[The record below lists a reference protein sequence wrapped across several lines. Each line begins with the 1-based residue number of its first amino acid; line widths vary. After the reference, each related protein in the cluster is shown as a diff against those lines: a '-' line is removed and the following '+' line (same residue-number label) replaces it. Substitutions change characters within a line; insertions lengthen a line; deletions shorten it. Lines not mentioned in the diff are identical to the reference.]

1 MSQAERPG
9 AATRWKAPTERLR
22 DTDALIEAV
31 LGGIGARDEIIEPL
45 PTRRTRT
52 KGSAPVP
59 TRRQLLLSTAAMG
72 MAGVGALAG
81 CSGDAPAELEE
92 GDSLR
97 MRVWS
102 ESAATAYEDSL
113 AAFTDSTGIEVDLEV
128 LSWEDYWEQLPLDV
142 ASGDMPDVLWMNTA
156 NLAQAQASG
165 MLLEIG
171 ELLGDE
177 TARWESAATDL
188 YRLESGLWGVPQVWE
203 QSILVAHEGLVAAVE
218 GDASALSFDTEASSD
233 PLRELSH
240 ALTVDGEGRRP
251 DDEGFDPGSRRTF
264 GFSAHP
270 DRTAVL
276 GPFIAAEG
284 GSWQDE
290 DGTVTFASEE
300 GIAAVQY
307 LADLVSA
314 HLAPDG
320 EDAVEDPTLCRTL
333 FLQGKLGLLQ
343 TGTYDLHTLAEEID
357 GAFEWGVHPVVAGP
371 EGPRPLVH
379 SIAALG
385 VDPQDEEREKA
396 IAELLSWLG
405 GAEGQRPLAENRLGI
420 PAHRDLRGAWE
431 ESWEAAGVDVT
442 VIEVPEAVARPEVG
456 ERSAIGTGAAMPI
469 IAEVF
474 RGDTDAAEALPR
486 AQQAARKAMG

>member
-1 MSQAERPG
+1 
-9 AATRWKAPTERLR
+9 
-22 DTDALIEAV
+22 
-31 LGGIGARDEIIEPL
+31 
-45 PTRRTRT
+45 
-52 KGSAPVP
+52 
-59 TRRQLLLSTAAMG
+59 
-72 MAGVGALAG
+72 
-81 CSGDAPAELEE
+81 
-92 GDSLR
+92 
-97 MRVWS
+97 
-102 ESAATAYEDSL
+102 
-113 AAFTDSTGIEVDLEV
+113 
-128 LSWEDYWEQLPLDV
+128 
-142 ASGDMPDVLWMNTA
+142 
-156 NLAQAQASG
+156 
-165 MLLEIG
+165 
-171 ELLGDE
+171 
-177 TARWESAATDL
+177 
-188 YRLESGLWGVPQVWE
+188 
-203 QSILVAHEGLVAAVE
+203 
-218 GDASALSFDTEASSD
+218 TEASSD

-307 LADLVSA
+307 
-314 HLAPDG
+314 
-320 EDAVEDPTLCRTL
+320 VEDPTLCRTL

-405 GAEGQRPLAENRLGI
+405 GAEGPRPLAENRLGI
-420 PAHRDLRGAWE
+420 AAQRDLRGAWE
-431 ESWEAAGVDVT
+431 KSWEAAGVDVT

-456 ERSAIGTGAAMPI
+456 ERSATATGAAMPI

-474 RGDTDAAEALPR
+474 LGDTDAAEALPR
-486 AQQAARKAMG
+486 A

>member
-1 MSQAERPG
+1 M
-9 AATRWKAPTERLR
+9 
-22 DTDALIEAV
+22 
-31 LGGIGARDEIIEPL
+31 
-45 PTRRTRT
+45 
-52 KGSAPVP
+52 P

-102 ESAATAYEDSL
+102 ESAATAYENSL

-165 MLLEIG
+165 KLLEIG
-171 ELLGDE
+171 EVVGEE

-203 QSILVAHEGLVAAVE
+203 QSILVAHEGLVSAVE
-218 GDASALSFDTEASSD
+218 GDASALSFEAGAPSD
-233 PLRELSH
+233 PLRKLSH
-240 ALTVDGEGRRP
+240 ALTVDAEGRRP
-251 DDEGFDPGSRRTF
+251 DEDGFDPGARRTF

-276 GPFIAAEG
+276 GPFIAAQG

-307 LADLVSA
+307 LADMVSA

-320 EDAVEDPTLCRTL
+320 KDTAEDPTLCRTL
-333 FLQGKLGLLQ
+333 FLQGKLGLHPPRRRR
-343 TGTYDLHTLAEEID
+343 TG
-357 GAFEWGVHPVVAGP
+357 GAATAGALDRRARHRP
-371 EGPRPLVH
+371 AGRGPREGDRRA
-379 SIAALG
+379 AALARRRRG
-385 VDPQDEEREKA
+385 PAPPGGEPPGDPRAPGPARGLGEE
-396 IAELLSWLG
+396 LG
-405 GAEGQRPLAENRLGI
+405 GRRCG
-420 PAHRDLRGAWE
+420 RDGDRGAR
-431 ESWEAAGVDVT
+431 GRR
-442 VIEVPEAVARPEVG
+442 PARG
-456 ERSAIGTGAAMPI
+456 R
-469 IAEVF
+469 
-474 RGDTDAAEALPR
+474 
-486 AQQAARKAMG
+486 

>member
-1 MSQAERPG
+1 M
-9 AATRWKAPTERLR
+9 
-22 DTDALIEAV
+22 
-31 LGGIGARDEIIEPL
+31 
-45 PTRRTRT
+45 
-52 KGSAPVP
+52 
-59 TRRQLLLSTAAMG
+59 
-72 MAGVGALAG
+72 
-81 CSGDAPAELEE
+81 
-92 GDSLR
+92 
-97 MRVWS
+97 
-102 ESAATAYEDSL
+102 
-113 AAFTDSTGIEVDLEV
+113 
-128 LSWEDYWEQLPLDV
+128 
-142 ASGDMPDVLWMNTA
+142 
-156 NLAQAQASG
+156 
-165 MLLEIG
+165 
-171 ELLGDE
+171 
-177 TARWESAATDL
+177 
-188 YRLESGLWGVPQVWE
+188 
-203 QSILVAHEGLVAAVE
+203 
-218 GDASALSFDTEASSD
+218 
-233 PLRELSH
+233 
-240 ALTVDGEGRRP
+240 
-251 DDEGFDPGSRRTF
+251 
-264 GFSAHP
+264 
-270 DRTAVL
+270 L

-456 ERSAIGTGAAMPI
+456 ERSATATGAAMPI

-474 RGDTDAAEALPR
+474 LGDTDAAEALPR
-486 AQQAARKAMG
+486 AQQAAREAMG